1 MKKFILMLCLSFFV
15 FSCGMDDEDPES
27 TFNKLMAYSYS
38 EDYVKKM
45 LKDPESA
52 EFASS
57 EGKLAHTKHL
67 GNWEYEVTSFVV
79 SKNSFNA
86 NVKTAFYCRLI
97 FDKEKDLVKLVK
109 INVGR

>member
-1 MKKFILMLCLSFFV
+1 MKKYLLIFLCLFV
-15 FSCGMDDEDPES
+15 FSCDVVDQDPES
-27 TFNKLMAYSYS
+27 GFNKLMAYSYS

-45 LKDPESA
+45 LKDPASA

-57 EGKLAHTKHL
+57 EGKIAHTKHL

-86 NVKTAFYCRLI
+86 NVKTAFYCRII
-97 FDKEKDLVKLVK
+97 FDKEKDLVKLVDLK
-109 INVGR
+109 VGR